1 MFEKCIRYDRS
12 FIPAYLGLSKLK
24 TGIEAGLLLKRA
36 SEVNEENHL
45 VRLEMADWLYSNR
58 KCGIEEEK
66 KKLCVY
72 AVKAENPV
80 LFFSPLD
87 LYTGALRFYASAIRH
102 ENSFQLS
109 FVTGALRALRSL
121 GHKERM
127 HQLILR

>member
-58 KCGIEEEK
+58 KCGVE
-66 KKLCVY
+66 
-72 AVKAENPV
+72 
-80 LFFSPLD
+80 
-87 LYTGALRFYASAIRH
+87 
-102 ENSFQLS
+102 
-109 FVTGALRALRSL
+109 
-121 GHKERM
+121 
-127 HQLILR
+127 